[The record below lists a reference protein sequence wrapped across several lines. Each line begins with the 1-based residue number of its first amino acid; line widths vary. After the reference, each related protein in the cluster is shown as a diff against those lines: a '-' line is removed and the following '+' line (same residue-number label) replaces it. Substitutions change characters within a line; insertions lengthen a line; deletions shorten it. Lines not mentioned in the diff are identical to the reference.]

1 MSTKSTLRWWPFRLS
16 SLSAFSPLLFFLF
29 FCLGNGRLA
38 NSGISAK
45 RVPPPS
51 SAPFRPRR
59 QSALQYPTVYYIC
72 GEFPNL
78 AYQITPCQRCR
89 NGGRALYAQCTSAVQ
104 CTPYYRGPTECI
116 DGQCC
121 TGNDLDINY
130 PDGNAGLFDPYQNG
144 AQGGYMAEQAEGFCP
159 QGFRSMIRCS
169 ARGQCPPDQSCL
181 NGVCC
186 RRGKDDYMEA
196 CGGQMAIAQC
206 VAGYCQGTL
215 VCNTANFCCQCPV
228 GRSMGRCN
236 KGVCPPGFRCQSNG
250 FCCPSCPDNA
260 MPFGI
265 CTARGERMRDS
276 AIQRNGQRQFNC
288 PIGYSCL
295 QGDICCKNTII

>member
-1 MSTKSTLRWWPFRLS
+1 MSIEYISLRLVFNGILLICCFCS
-16 SLSAFSPLLFFLF
+16 SSV
-29 FCLGNGRLA
+29 A
-38 NSGISAK
+38 NAGISSNNNK
-45 RVPPPS
+45 RVHHQQLARAPS
-51 SAPFRPRR
+51 RARR

-78 AYQITPCQRCR
+78 AYQLTPCQRCR
-89 NGGRALYAQCTSAVQ
+89 NGGRALYAQCTTAVQ

-121 TGNDLDINY
+121 TGNELDINY
-130 PDGNAGLFDPYQNG
+130 PDGNAGFFDPYQNG
-144 AQGGYMAEQAEGFCP
+144 AQGGYVGEQSEGFCP

-186 RRGKDDYMEA
+186 RRGKDDYVEA
-196 CGGQMAIAQC
+196 CGGQMSIAQC
-206 VAGYCQGTL
+206 VAGYCQDNF

-236 KGVCPPGFRCQSNG
+236 QGACPPGFRCQNG
-250 FCCPSCPDNA
+250 FCCASCPDNA
-260 MPFGI
+260 MPFGV
-265 CTARGERMRDS
+265 CTATASRD
-276 AIQRNGQRQFNC
+276 IPMYRNGQRQLSC